1 MINKYM
7 VLDRDEIR
15 ESLTDTEIDILSALN
30 DKVVEGRERKKFLMI
45 ESDKCFDALKLKSSI
60 PIWRCSTGIMT
71 IEDLAD
77 ILEEAGL

>member
-15 ESLTDTEIDILSALN
+15 ESLTDTEIDILIALN
-30 DKVVEGRERKKFLMI
+30 DKIMEGRERKKFLMI
-45 ESDKCFDALKLKSSI
+45 ES
-60 PIWRCSTGIMT
+60 
-71 IEDLAD
+71 EDLAD

>member
-15 ESLTDTEIDILSALN
+15 ESLTDTEIDILNALN

-45 ESDKCFDALKLKSSI
+45 ESDKCFDAIKLKCII
-60 PIWRCSTGIMT
+60 PDIRCTGIMT

-77 ILEEAGL
+77 ILEEAEL